1 MWCPINVRSL
11 GLLSLYESRGPACI
25 SLFFDVMVYTME
37 RLSCTVA
44 LFYIHHGG
52 DKGAGGVPNGERTGQ
67 VFPGAFLVFCRK
79 WGPSP
84 RNESPGADMCSL
96 AFGLRTWDL
105 LRLVVCLVS
114 WVLSGILGLA
124 LNRSPMA
131 ACPHSQASEPRASAA
146 SLCRLTISFSR
157 GKKKSLKNALGSLSY
172 CSCKEL
178 VLRWQP
184 SLGLDLPGV

>member
-1 MWCPINVRSL
+1 MFVPLASFLSTRA
-11 GLLSLYESRGPACI
+11 GDLLVFLCFLMSW
-25 SLFFDVMVYTME
+25 YTME

-44 LFYIHHGG
+44 LFCIHHGG

-67 VFPGAFLVFCRK
+67 VFPVAFLVFCRK
-79 WGPSP
+79 LGPAP

-146 SLCRLTISFSR
+146 SLCRLTIAFSR
-157 GKKKSLKNALGSLSY
+157 GEKKSLKNALGRLSY
-172 CSCKEL
+172 CSCKVL